1 MAHDRNSSDDT
12 KSSSDF
18 KESNSSLEAAVVS
31 SASILVQ
38 TQDHKPDDADDP
50 QVTELLR
57 QLIAADG
64 VAKGVEE
71 RLDGII
77 DNLDILLSS
86 LESELRSSE
95 TLVLEKTKATS
106 S

>member
-1 MAHDRNSSDDT
+1 M
-12 KSSSDF
+12 
-18 KESNSSLEAAVVS
+18 VS

-95 TLVLEKTKATS
+95 TLELDKTKATS

>member
-1 MAHDRNSSDDT
+1 M
-12 KSSSDF
+12 
-18 KESNSSLEAAVVS
+18 VS

-38 TQDHKPDDADDP
+38 TQDHKPDDP

-95 TLVLEKTKATS
+95 TLELDKTKATS